1 MTFLTDF
8 FPRVNNKS
16 KTVELQINL
25 LQRWWKLRMF
35 RQRLNFLSLFFL
47 SLSFTS
53 SITSFSHSATTFS
66 LIFIHF
72 SHSGHFKVRKNRSK
86 LCDKQ
91 RLDSAKFKV
100 RSISNVDGTKWHTIT
115 NSKREKS
122 SLFRRSIQ
130 PGDHVEFTA
139 IHRCPTSKYRPVIMK
154 LCWEFV
160 SKWWWMTSN
169 LNNWMIGSAL
179 ESFKFP
185 AVPRVT
191 CSVAFSQT
199 KLPTYLVDI

>member
-8 FPRVNNKS
+8 FPVLIIRAKRSSCRSIFYRDGENCACSGSVW
-16 KTVELQINL
+16 T
-25 LQRWWKLRMF
+25 
-35 RQRLNFLSLFFL
+35 FFHFFF

-130 PGDHVEFTA
+130 PGDHVELTA